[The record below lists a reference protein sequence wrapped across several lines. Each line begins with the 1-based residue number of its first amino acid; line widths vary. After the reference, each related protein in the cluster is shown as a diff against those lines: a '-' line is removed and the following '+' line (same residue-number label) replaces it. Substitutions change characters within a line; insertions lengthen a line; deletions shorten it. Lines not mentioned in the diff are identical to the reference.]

1 MQILADADALPVP
14 IREIL
19 FRAAERSG
27 SPLVLVANIP
37 LKLPKSSLI
46 SGIVVPQGPDEA
58 DDKIA
63 SLVQPGDLVIT
74 ADIPLADRAVDK
86 GAVVIDPRGNLIS
99 MNNISEKLTMR
110 NLKEE
115 LRNCGIETGGPPPFT
130 AKDIQAF
137 ANQLDRLIT
146 KNKTQN

>member
-1 MQILADADALPVP
+1 MHILADADALPVS

-19 FRAAERSG
+19 FRAAEITG

-37 LKLPKSSLI
+37 LKLPRSPLI
-46 SGIVVPQGPDEA
+46 SGIVVPAGPDEA

-63 SLVQPGDLVIT
+63 SMAQPGDLVVT
-74 ADIPLADRAVDK
+74 ADIPLADRAVKK
-86 GAVVIDPRGNLIS
+86 GARVIDPRGNLIS
-99 MNNISEKLTMR
+99 KDNISEKLTMR

-115 LRNCGIETGGPPPFT
+115 LRNCGVETGGPPPFT

-146 KNKTQN
+146 KNRML

>member
-1 MQILADADALPVP
+1 MHILADADALPVS

-19 FRAAERSG
+19 FRAAERTG
-27 SPLVLVANIP
+27 IPLVLVANIP
-37 LKLPKSSLI
+37 LKLPRSPLI
-46 SGIVVPQGPDEA
+46 SGIVVPAGPDEA

-63 SLVQPGDLVIT
+63 SMAQPGDLVVT
-74 ADIPLADRAVDK
+74 ADIPLADRAVKK
-86 GAVVIDPRGNLIS
+86 GALVIDPRGNLIS
-99 MNNISEKLTMR
+99 KDNISEKLTIR

-130 AKDIQAF
+130 AKDIQSF

-146 KNKTQN
+146 KNRML

>member
-1 MQILADADALPVP
+1 MHILADADALPVS

-19 FRAAERSG
+19 FRAAERTAI
-27 SPLVLVANIP
+27 PLVLVANIP
-37 LKLPKSSLI
+37 LKLPQSPLI
-46 SGIVVPQGPDEA
+46 SGIVVPAGPDEA

-63 SLVQPGDLVIT
+63 SMAQPGDLVVT
-74 ADIPLADRAVDK
+74 ADIPLADRAVKK
-86 GAVVIDPRGNLIS
+86 GALVIDPRGNLIS
-99 MNNISEKLTMR
+99 KDNISEKLTMR

-130 AKDIQAF
+130 AKDIQSF

-146 KNKTQN
+146 KNKML